1 MGLGSGSGFR
11 LGLGLERPLGAALVG
26 DVALVRLHDHED
38 DGHAGRRPAGRGAD
52 PVGAARARGHVRRV
66 RTW

>member
-1 MGLGSGSGFR
+1 M
-11 LGLGLERPLGAALVG
+11 ERPLGAALVG